1 MRVRELYFYWRARA
15 DAVASALA
23 AGRALQRRLRERYP
37 DLDARL
43 LQGAEGDLA
52 TVMEIYAAPGGIDAE
67 RRRQLQEEGDAA
79 LAPWLD
85 GPRHLEVFEPVD
97 G

>member
-1 MRVRELYFYWRARA
+1 MRELYFYWRARP
-15 DAVASALA
+15 DAVAPALA
-23 AGRALQRRLRERYP
+23 AARALQQRMRECDP

-43 LQGAEGDLA
+43 LRRAEGDES
-52 TVMEIYAAPGGIDAE
+52 TVMEIYAAPHGIDAE
-67 RRRQLQEEGDAA
+67 RRRRLQEEGDAA

>member
-1 MRVRELYFYWRARA
+1 MRELYFYWRARP
-15 DAVASALA
+15 DAVEA
-23 AGRALQRRLRERYP
+23 AMAAARGLQRRMRERFP

-43 LQGAEGDLA
+43 LRRAEGDGG
-52 TVMEIYAAPGGIDAE
+52 TVMEIYTGLGGIDAGRQ
-67 RRRQLQEEGDAA
+67 RRLREEGDAA

-85 GPRHLEVFEPVD
+85 GPRHLEVFEPLD